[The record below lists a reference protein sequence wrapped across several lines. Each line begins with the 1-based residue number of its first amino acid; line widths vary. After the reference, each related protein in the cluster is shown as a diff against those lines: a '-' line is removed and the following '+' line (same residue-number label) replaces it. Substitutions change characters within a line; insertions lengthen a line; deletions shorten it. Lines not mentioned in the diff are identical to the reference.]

1 VSLKRPAAGGESC
14 KQDSFY
20 MIGDLE
26 DMIRLKTAF
35 HVQKTVYFINK
46 PKIP

>member
-1 VSLKRPAAGGESC
+1 MLVPAAFFIVIYPQKLSVA
-14 KQDSFY
+14 DS
-20 MIGDLE
+20 E

-35 HVQKTVYFINK
+35 RVQKTVYFINK

>member
-1 VSLKRPAAGGESC
+1 MSVPAAFLQSR
-14 KQDSFY
+14 
-20 MIGDLE
+20 
-26 DMIRLKTAF
+26 RLQLLFAKTAF